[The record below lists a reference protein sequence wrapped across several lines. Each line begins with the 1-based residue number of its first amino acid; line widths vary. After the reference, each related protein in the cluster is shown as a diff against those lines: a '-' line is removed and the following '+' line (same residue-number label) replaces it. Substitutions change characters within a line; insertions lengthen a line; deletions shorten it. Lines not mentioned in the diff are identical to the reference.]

1 MSVTTNACDAL
12 TTDLLDLGL
21 RRATRELAALVTKT
35 AVSYPLGVVNIS
47 TTARRITVWTV
58 GPSVSVTRRALAYA
72 SMSRARAKRVVE
84 IMTGSVPTAL
94 RVTAAGRR
102 LDPAIQVTRA
112 TAKTSANADSTTVT
126 ADSAIRRAREAI
138 VDRAAHAIQVMLIRS
153 RVAGSYTHLVSAARA
168 LTVLLIIT

>member
-1 MSVTTNACDAL
+1 M
-12 TTDLLDLGL
+12 
-21 RRATRELAALVTKT
+21 
-35 AVSYPLGVVNIS
+35 
-47 TTARRITVWTV
+47 
-58 GPSVSVTRRALAYA
+58 SVTRRALAYA
-72 SMSRARAKRVVE
+72 STSRARAKRVVK

-153 RVAGSYTHLVSAARA
+153 RVAGSYPHLVSATRA
-168 LTVLLIIT
+168 